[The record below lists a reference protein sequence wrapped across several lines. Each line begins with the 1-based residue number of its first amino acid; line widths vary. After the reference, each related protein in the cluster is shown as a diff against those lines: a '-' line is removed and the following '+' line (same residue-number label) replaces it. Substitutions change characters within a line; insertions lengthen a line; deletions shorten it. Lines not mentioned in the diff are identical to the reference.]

1 MIKTNID
8 IGLLILR
15 LAIGGLMLLHGLG
28 KIGTD
33 LDFIEGLMEKLY
45 LPAFTAKA
53 VYIGEIVAPILLI
66 LGFKTRFAALI
77 FFVTCLFIILV
88 AHPADIFKLNDY
100 GAWELELVGLYAFG
114 SLALIFTGGGKYSVS
129 QDDRLIPIGK

>member
-15 LAIGGLMLLHGLG
+15 LAIDGLMLLHGLG

-53 VYIGEIVAPILLI
+53 VYIGEIVAPILMI
-66 LGFKTRFAALI
+66 IGFKTRFAALI
-77 FFVTCLFIILV
+77 FFMTCLFIILV
-88 AHPADIFKLNDY
+88 AHPTDVFKLNDY
-100 GAWELELVGLYAFG
+100 GAWALELVGLYAFG
-114 SLALIFTGGGKYSVS
+114 SLALIFTGGGKYAVS
-129 QDDRLIPIGK
+129 QDDRLIPVGK